1 MKKLLIF
8 DCDGT
13 LVDTDK
19 VIIETWKEL
28 FKNFKPKDY
37 VIDEIKVRGYS
48 GPPVTDSIAEAFP
61 EYDPN
66 FILKEYRKRTVKYY
80 EKYAILFE
88 SERLYLDLLKK
99 EGYKMA
105 VCSSKNREMLEFC
118 FKKLD
123 LFKYFDVIVTSTD
136 GLKCKPDPESIY
148 YILNKEN
155 LKKEDALM
163 IGDTKFDYLTAKNA
177 GIECVLMTMCPRSY
191 EDSIKPIAIVKN
203 YQELYK
209 LIQKL

>member
-19 VIIETWKEL
+19 VIIETRKEL

-37 VIDEIKVRGYS
+37 VMDEIKVRGYS
-48 GPPVTDSIAEAFP
+48 GPPVMDSIKEAFP
-61 EYDPN
+61 EYSPN
-66 FILKEYRKRTVKYY
+66 FILKEYRERTVKYY
-80 EKYAILFE
+80 EKYASLFDN
-88 SERLYLDLLKK
+88 ERPYLDLLKE

-105 VCSSKNREMLEFC
+105 VCTSKNREMLEFC

-148 YILNKEN
+148 FILDKEN

-177 GIECVLMTMCPRSY
+177 GIECVLMTMCPRRY
-191 EDSIKPIAIVKN
+191 EDDVNPIAVVKN